1 VIAAGTTTM
10 TFPATIAPT
19 LLQGRLAFITGAGQ
33 GNGRALALGLAQ
45 AGARVIATDMNEGTV
60 AETARLVRNA
70 GGQAWSFVLDVTSA
84 EACDNL
90 ARRVQA
96 EIGNVDL
103 LVNNAGIIIRENTT
117 SPRAAANWKKTLDVN
132 VNGTFNVTMAFLPAI
147 KQARGTIVNLA
158 SIAAYAG
165 QGASLGYSP
174 SKGAIKLFTQSL
186 AQELAPLGVRV
197 NALAPGVIET
207 PMTAATR
214 DDPTRLQSFM
224 TRIPMGR
231 VGQTD
236 DLVGPVI
243 FLASDM
249 SRYVTGI
256 TLPVDGGFLAV

>member
-1 VIAAGTTTM
+1 MMYPNTV
-10 TFPATIAPT
+10 APR
-19 LLQGRLAFITGAGQ
+19 LLSGRLAFITGAGQ

-45 AGARVIATDMNEGTV
+45 AGARVIATDMNSETV
-60 AETARLVRNA
+60 NETAMLIRQA
-70 GGQAWSFVLDVTSA
+70 GSEAWSFTLDVTSV
-84 EACDNL
+84 EACEEL
-90 ARRVQA
+90 AQHVSDEVGQ
-96 EIGNVDL
+96 VDL

-117 SPRAAANWKKTLDVN
+117 SPRATSNWRKIMDVN
-132 VNGTFNVTMAFLPAI
+132 VNGTFNVTMAFLQAI
-147 KQARGTIVNLA
+147 KKARGCIINVA

-165 QGASLGYSP
+165 QGTTLGYSP
-174 SKGAIKLFTQSL
+174 SKGAIKMFTQSL
-186 AQELAPLGVRV
+186 AAELSPHGVRV

-214 DDPTRLQSFM
+214 QDPTRFQSFM

-231 VGQTD
+231 VGQTE

-249 SRYVTGI
+249 SRYITGI

>member
-1 VIAAGTTTM
+1 MA
-10 TFPATIAPT
+10 FPSTVAPR
-19 LLQGRLAFITGAGQ
+19 LLEGRLAFITGAGQ

-45 AGARVIATDMNEGTV
+45 AGARVVVTDMNDATV
-60 AETARLVRNA
+60 SETAQLVRDA
-70 GGQAWSFVLDVTSA
+70 GGEAWSFVLDVTA
-84 EACDNL
+84 PEACQAL
-90 ARRVQA
+90 AERVGR

-103 LVNNAGIIIRENTT
+103 LVNNAGIIIRENTS
-117 SPRAAANWKKTLDVN
+117 SPNAAANWKKTIDVN
-132 VNGTFNVTMAFLPAI
+132 VHGTFNTTLAFIPVL
-147 KQARGTIVNLA
+147 KQTKGSIINIA

-174 SKGAIKLFTQSL
+174 SKGAIKMLTQSL
-186 AQELAPLGVRV
+186 AQELAPAGVRV

-214 DDPTRLQSFM
+214 ENPQRLESFM

-231 VGQTD
+231 VGQTE

-256 TLPVDGGFLAV
+256 VLPVDGGFLAV

>member
-1 VIAAGTTTM
+1 M
-10 TFPATIAPT
+10 TYPQKLAPR
-19 LLQGRLAFITGAGQ
+19 LLEGRLALVTGAGQ

-45 AGARVIATDMNEGTV
+45 AGARVIVTDMNPGTV
-60 AETARLVRNA
+60 EETASAVRLE
-70 GGQAWSFVLDVTSA
+70 GGEAWAFVLDVTA
-84 EACDNL
+84 ADACRAL
-90 ARRVQA
+90 AQRVEQ
-96 EIGNVDL
+96 EIGQVDL
-103 LVNNAGIIIRENTT
+103 LVNNAGIIIRET
-117 SPRAAANWKKTLDVN
+117 SASERAEANWKKTIDVN
-132 VNGTFNVTMAFLPAI
+132 VHGTFNVTLAWLPAI
-147 KQARGTIVNLA
+147 KATRGSIINIA

-165 QGASLGYSP
+165 QAASLGYAP
-174 SKGAIKLFTQSL
+174 SKGAIKMFTQSL
-186 AQELAPLGVRV
+186 AHELAPLGVRV

-214 DDPTRLQSFM
+214 EDPARLASFM

-231 VGQTD
+231 LGQTE